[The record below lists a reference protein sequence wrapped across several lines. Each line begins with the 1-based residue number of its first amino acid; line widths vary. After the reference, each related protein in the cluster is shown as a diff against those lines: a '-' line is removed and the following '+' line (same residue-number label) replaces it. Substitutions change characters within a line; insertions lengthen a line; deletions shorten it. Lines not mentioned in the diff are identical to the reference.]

1 MAYGARLESVL
12 GASPRGFESP
22 ILRHRTPG
30 PIEVP
35 GFLLPLASLVLLVVP
50 LVFRAPSGPATVCA
64 AGRRPAREPS
74 APRASLGASSRSPAR
89 PRRRPPAPRPGPP
102 APSTP
107 AALVVL
113 GLARPG
119 LAVAHRHRG
128 QAPPPT
134 GTAAAP
140 SGALHTGGTCGAW
153 TSPARPRR
161 PPAPQPG
168 HAALAA
174 KPWGSVVAGNRA
186 VTALL
191 SPGLVPLRLR
201 GLRRSLR
208 PGVQPGPRPSQRASI
223 GAGPSRC
230 SSIRP
235 STPSR

>member
-30 PIEVP
+30 PVEVP
-35 GFLLPLASLVLLVVP
+35 GFLLPVAP

-74 APRASLGASSRSPAR
+74 APRASLGASSRSPAGPSGPSGTAAGPSGALHTGGTCVAWASPAR
-89 PRRRPPAPRPGPP
+89 PRHRPRAPQPGPP

-113 GLARPG
+113 C
-119 LAVAHRHRG
+119 
-128 QAPPPT
+128 AP
-134 GTAAAP
+134 AAN
-140 SGALHTGGTCGAW
+140 W
-153 TSPARPRR
+153 
-161 PPAPQPG
+161 
-168 HAALAA
+168 
-174 KPWGSVVAGNRA
+174 A

-201 GLRRSLR
+201 GLRRSLH
-208 PGVQPGPRPSQRASI
+208 PGAQPGPHPSQRASS

-235 STPSR
+235 RTPSRSGAAMSRVRPPA